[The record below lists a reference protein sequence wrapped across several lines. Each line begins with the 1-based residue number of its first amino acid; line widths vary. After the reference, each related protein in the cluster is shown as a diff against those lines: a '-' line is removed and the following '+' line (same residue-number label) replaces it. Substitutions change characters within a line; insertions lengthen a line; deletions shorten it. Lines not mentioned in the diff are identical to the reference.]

1 VSKSLHK
8 KPKTYDEFGEFL
20 GVFVKDLNYMSE
32 EGWSV
37 LVEGPRDVRALRRLG
52 CVGNVVTISSVVRDG
67 KAAFFGDKKVV
78 ILTDLDREGA
88 LLAARYIKRLSH
100 DGLKT
105 SLRERQRLKNAS
117 HGVFLH
123 VENLLRFARDEE

>member
-1 VSKSLHK
+1 MLHK
-8 KPKTYDEFGEFL
+8 KPKTYEEFGEFL
-20 GVFVKDLNYMSE
+20 DAFIRDLNHMSE
-32 EGWSV
+32 AGWSI

-52 CVGNVVTISSVVRDG
+52 CVGNVVTLSSYERAG
-67 KAAFFGDKKVV
+67 KTVFDEDQKVV

-88 LLAARYIKRLSH
+88 VLAARCIKRLSH
-100 DGLKT
+100 EGFRT

-123 VENLLRFARDEE
+123 VENLSRFARYEE

>member
-1 VSKSLHK
+1 MLHK
-8 KPKTYDEFGEFL
+8 KPKTYEEFGEFL
-20 GVFVKDLNYMSE
+20 EAFVRDLNHMSE

-37 LVEGPRDVRALRRLG
+37 LVEGPRDVLALRRLG
-52 CVGNVVTISSVVRDG
+52 CIGKVVTVSSVVRKG
-67 KAAFFGDKKVV
+67 KSAFEESRSVV

-88 LLAARYIKRLSH
+88 VLAARYIKRLSH
-100 DGLKT
+100 DGFKI

-123 VENLLRFARDEE
+123 VENLSRFARLEG